1 MKKVLLS
8 SVAALAVFAAAPVF
22 ANNQGYVHTG
32 SLDNKSEVQGKDF
45 FLDDAS
51 KDFNSGLTPE
61 AKKGLNNADADSTK
75 AKFKAAGEEIKPKLD
90 ENGKAI
96 PGEFVVSGKAK
107 DAAKP
112 AGKDAAKPA
121 GKDAAKPA
129 GKDAAKS
136 SSAAGQKALPKTSAV
151 K

>member
-32 SLDNKSEVQGKDF
+32 NLDNKEAVKAEDF
-45 FLDDAS
+45 FMDDAS
-51 KDFNSGLTPE
+51 KDFNSGLKQP
-61 AKKGLNNADADSTK
+61 AKDGLNNADADSTK
-75 AKFKAAGEEIKPKLD
+75 AKFKAAGEELKPVP
-90 ENGKAI
+90 GK
-96 PGEFVVSGKAK
+96 PGEFVVTGKAK

-112 AGKDAAKPA
+112 AGKDAAKPGA
-121 GKDAAKPA
+121 
-129 GKDAAKS
+129 
-136 SSAAGQKALPKTSAV
+136 AAGQKALPKTSAV

>member
-32 SLDNKSEVQGKDF
+32 SLDNKETVKGEDF
-45 FLDDAS
+45 FMDDAS
-51 KDFNSGLTPE
+51 KDFNSGLKQP
-61 AKKGLNNADADSTK
+61 AKDGLNNADADSTK
-75 AKFKAAGEEIKPKLD
+75 AKFKAAGEELKPVP
-90 ENGKAI
+90 GK
-96 PGEFVVSGKAK
+96 PGEFVVTGKAK

-121 GKDAAKPA
+121 R
-129 GKDAAKS
+129 KDAAKS
-136 SSAAGQKALPKTSAV
+136 GAAAGQKALPKTSAV

>member
-32 SLDNKSEVQGKDF
+32 SLDNKETVKGEDF
-45 FLDDAS
+45 FMDDAS
-51 KDFNSGLTPE
+51 KDFNSGLKQP
-61 AKKGLNNADADSTK
+61 AKDGLNNADADSTK
-75 AKFKAAGEEIKPKLD
+75 AKFKAAGEELKPVP
-90 ENGKAI
+90 GK
-96 PGEFVVSGKAK
+96 PGEFVVTGKAK

-121 GKDAAKPA
+121 GKDAANSGA
-129 GKDAAKS
+129 
-136 SSAAGQKALPKTSAV
+136 AAGQKALPKTSAV